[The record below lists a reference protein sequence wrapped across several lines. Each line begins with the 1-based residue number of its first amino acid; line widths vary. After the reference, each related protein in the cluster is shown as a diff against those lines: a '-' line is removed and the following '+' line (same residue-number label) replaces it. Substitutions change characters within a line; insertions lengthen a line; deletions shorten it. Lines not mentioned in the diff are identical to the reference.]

1 MIIDFRVRPPIPSYL
16 NSGAFHVWTDPELG
30 YQCQWEGR
38 IKDPSMDGDM
48 DAFVREMDET
58 GIDIAVIIGRMSKS
72 NDKGSGNITADELD
86 AVCKRYPGRFIGMPA
101 LDPQD
106 EDAFAQIDHALEL
119 GMPAICMEPFWC
131 QTPMNLNDRR
141 LFPIYEYLQEKRM
154 LFNTTLNF
162 NCGYHSSTND
172 PFHLEEV
179 AKAFPDL
186 PILVTHACWPRGVE
200 LMAIA
205 VRYPNIYLVP
215 ESYVYFPFVNT
226 VKDQMIMYNHMLQD
240 QVLFGSSYPIRGFK
254 QSLEH
259 SLALD
264 WLPGPREKFLW
275 KSAARLLK
283 LKLTPA
289 DV

>member
-1 MIIDFRVRPPIPSYL
+1 
-16 NSGAFHVWTDPELG
+16 
-30 YQCQWEGR
+30 
-38 IKDPSMDGDM
+38 MDGDM
-48 DAFVREMDET
+48 DAFVREMDES

-72 NDKGSGNITADELD
+72 NDKGSGNITADELNE
-86 AVCKRYPGRFIGMPA
+86 VCQRYPGRFIGMPA

-106 EDAFAQIDHALEL
+106 EDAFEQIDHALEL
-119 GMPAICMEPFWC
+119 GMPAICMEPYWC
-131 QTPMNLNDRR
+131 QTPMNLNDKR
-141 LFPIYEYLQEKRM
+141 LFPIYEYLQEKHM

-172 PFHLEEV
+172 PFHLEQV
-179 AKAFPDL
+179 AAAFPDL

-215 ESYVYFPFVNT
+215 ESYVYFPFANT

-259 SLALD
+259 SLALE
-264 WLPGPREKFLW
+264 WLPGPKEKFLW
-275 KSAARLLK
+275 KNAARLLH
-283 LKLTPA
+283 LKLVDA
-289 DV
+289 DA